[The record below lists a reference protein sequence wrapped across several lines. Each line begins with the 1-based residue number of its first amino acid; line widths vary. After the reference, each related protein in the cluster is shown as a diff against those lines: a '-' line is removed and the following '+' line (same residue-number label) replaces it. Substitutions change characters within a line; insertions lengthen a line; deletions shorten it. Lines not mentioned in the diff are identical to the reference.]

1 MSRSIRIVL
10 LAMPLALTAA
20 CSSPSNTGTPTP
32 DAGTVVDTGALGAD
46 TGTAQDVPATLDA
59 GGGTADAGPPPD
71 PEAANIVPRLR
82 LPAGPIQAYVAGE
95 SNSTYRCELDEAC
108 VTPSTNRVL
117 RFDLVT
123 PNAGPG
129 DLYLGPP
136 TAGNRPREGFEYSAC
151 HRHYHLLG
159 YAEYDLLDMDGHV
172 VAGGHKQSFCLEDT
186 GRDNQLAAMGIGRTV
201 PAAER
206 WGCANQGI
214 HAGYYD
220 LYYSALP
227 CQFIDI
233 TNVPAG
239 HYRIRARV
247 NTRHLIPESNYDD
260 NTAYIEV
267 DVPDGTPVPTAN
279 AQNACT
285 SSGGVDQDCGWSPE
299 DNARYCTPGETVTV
313 GCNSACSPGVGRC
326 EGDTMIRVCPAN
338 SICLHGQAI
347 ASNDDSCGN
356 SCSSVTFT
364 CPTVGQF
371 RVLFSARGGAGQCVI
386 DETRSGS

>member
-1 MSRSIRIVL
+1 MSRSIRTIL
-10 LAMPLALTAA
+10 LAMPLAATAA
-20 CSSPSNTGTPTP
+20 CSSPSGTSTP
-32 DAGTVVDTGALGAD
+32 APDSGTSGAD
-46 TGTAQDVPATLDA
+46 VTAVDSGAAIDSGEAVDSGAPADRGA
-59 GGGTADAGPPPD
+59 PPD

-82 LPAGPIQAYVAGE
+82 SPSIQPYTAGMT
-95 SNSTYRCELDEAC
+95 NSTYRCELDEAC
-108 VTPSTNRVL
+108 VTPTTNRVL

-159 YAEYDLLDMDGHV
+159 YAEYDLLDMDGHIV
-172 VAGGHKQSFCLEDT
+172 SGGHKQSFCLEDT
-186 GRDNQLAAMGIGRTV
+186 GRDTQLAAMGVGRTI

-247 NTRHLIPESNYDD
+247 NTRHLIPESNYED
-260 NTAYIEV
+260 NTAYLEV
-267 DVPDGTPVPTAN
+267 EVPEGTPVPTAN

-285 SSGGVDQDCGWSPE
+285 TSGGVEQDCGWVPE
-299 DNARYCTPGETVTV
+299 DTARYCTPGEQVTV
-313 GCNSACSPGVGRC
+313 GCNRACTPSVGWC
-326 EGDTMIRVCPAN
+326 EGDTLMRICPAN
-338 SICLHGQAI
+338 SICLHAQEI
-347 ASNDDSCGN
+347 ASNDNSCGGN
-356 SCSSVTFT
+356 CSSVTFE

-371 RVLFSARGGAGQCVI
+371 RVLTGARGGAGQCVI
-386 DETRSGS
+386 DEIRAGAE